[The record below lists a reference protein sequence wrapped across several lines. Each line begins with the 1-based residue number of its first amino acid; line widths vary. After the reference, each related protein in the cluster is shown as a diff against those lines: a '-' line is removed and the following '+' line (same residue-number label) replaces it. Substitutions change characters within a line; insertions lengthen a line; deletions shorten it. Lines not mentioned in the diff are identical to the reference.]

1 MRKLTSGY
9 KLGKAVTRTSVPL
22 TALFTVFL
30 TLLVHIPAVAAVA
43 GLITLP
49 TSSSDGK
56 AYSSVFTVAM
66 TVSPNTIFTTSA
78 LTTDHVQIAGTLRPQ
93 AEHVG
98 KKADIFVVEKIGNK
112 FTMKNADGVYIPW
125 NTQVNKLV
133 PFVEGVTLSSALN
146 VDVFKGALGTA
157 GQHLIFLG
165 YMLEG
170 STTLIYTPSA
180 ATLQIATNIDPF
192 SFFEANIQTQIIQA
206 KCILCHVSG
215 GVADRQTT
223 LLYTNKGDATRQN
236 FDLFA
241 AFFRSKPNALAY
253 IQSKVSGGNG
263 HVGGNQL
270 AVGSTGY
277 NQLTELMQLLAGSAT
292 VSTLPPS
299 TGTGFFTGVKLLTQE
314 QTLRRAAILLAG
326 RLPVTATETNA
337 VADVNAGTLTL
348 RIFLRALMQGENFHN
363 FIKNAANDRLLL
375 RGAGNGSVLINACPT
390 CFPGY
395 TSAYTELEKIS
406 KAGKSGPLQEFNNRL
421 RYSLLESPLELIAYV
436 VENDKPYSEIL
447 TADYEMM
454 TPVMSKAL
462 GGTASF
468 DADASAMEFKPGKTQ
483 GYYRQDASVITTVDP
498 QLSLRQ
504 ITNPGNLQTNY
515 PHSGLLNSLA
525 FLVRYPTT
533 ATNRNRARAR
543 WTYLH
548 FLGVDVEQLA
558 LRTTDPVALADT
570 NNPTMNN
577 GNCTVCHAMLDPV
590 AGAFQDYGDQGFY
603 KSRRPG
609 LDSLDGVYV
618 GLRTGAL
625 YKAGD
630 TWYRDMRAPGFNQ
643 HIVPAAADSLRW
655 LAQEIVKDPR
665 FATATVKFW
674 WPAVIG
680 SDLLA
685 KPEVVTDMDYFARL
699 AAYEAQEA
707 TIASL
712 AEKFSANGLK
722 LKDLLVD
729 LLLSDWFR
737 ASDVTP
743 AQSSAL
749 LLDAHEIAGLGTEKL
764 LTPEQLANK
773 TKAVTGFNWGSS
785 WNFAT
790 LQTGNFLT
798 TSYSPY
804 YGGIDSVNSTTRMRE
819 ITPLMDA
826 VALTHALEAS
836 CPIVL
841 GEFILSDASRK
852 LFGGIDEFVTPL
864 TEISTLAVVTS
875 ATDATLMPFTLS
887 TPLSVGT
894 KKVSIGFIND
904 FCDMD
909 PVTKKCRTDRNLIVA
924 SVMIRKPDNTTINI
938 NGNLAAL
945 SNTTCGSNL
954 RTTQKLLSTTCVADF
969 SFNADKAGT
978 YVITANLSAQ
988 QSGKDSVMA
997 NIAIASAVDPLLAT
1011 GSGAMLIKT
1020 KLVELHQKFLGK
1032 TFSITAPEI
1041 VGAYNLLVNSWNNHK
1056 TAAGKANV
1064 ANTAE
1069 KCDWSLDMD
1078 YVATLGYPGVVRKL
1092 NESSTG
1098 VFSYSFDTSGINT
1111 WIDPLGAD
1119 PLYMKQSWKVV
1130 IAYLLSH
1137 YNFLHE

>member
-1 MRKLTSGY
+1 
-9 KLGKAVTRTSVPL
+9 
-22 TALFTVFL
+22 
-30 TLLVHIPAVAAVA
+30 
-43 GLITLP
+43 
-49 TSSSDGK
+49 
-56 AYSSVFTVAM
+56 
-66 TVSPNTIFTTSA
+66 
-78 LTTDHVQIAGTLRPQ
+78 
-93 AEHVG
+93 
-98 KKADIFVVEKIGNK
+98 
-112 FTMKNADGVYIPW
+112 MKNADGVYIPW

-170 STTLIYTPSA
+170 STTLIYTSSA

-192 SFFEANIQTQIIQA
+192 SFFETNIQAQIIQA

-263 HVGGNQL
+263 HIGGNQL

-292 VSTLPPS
+292 PSTLPP
-299 TGTGFFTGVKLLTQE
+299 TAGFFAGVKLQTPAE
-314 QTLRRAAILLAG
+314 TLRRAAILLAG

-375 RGAGNGSVLINACPT
+375 RGAGNGSVLINACSL

-395 TSAYTELEKIS
+395 TSAYTELEKIKDS
-406 KAGKSGPLQEFNNRL
+406 TSKSGPLQEFNTRL
-421 RYSLLESPLELIAYV
+421 RYSLLESPLELSAYV

-454 TPVMSKAL
+454 TPVMSKAV

-468 DADASAMEFKPGKTQ
+468 EADASPMEFQPGKMQ
-483 GYYRQDASVITTVDP
+483 GYYRQDASVKTTLDP
-498 QLSLRQ
+498 LLDLRQ

-543 WTYLH
+543 WTFLH
-548 FLGVDVEQLA
+548 FLGVDIEQLA
-558 LRTTDPVALADT
+558 LRTTDPIALADT

-577 GNCTVCHAMLDPV
+577 GNCTVCHAILDPV
-590 AGAFQDYGDQGFY
+590 AGAFQDYGEQGFY
-603 KSRRPG
+603 KSRYSG
-609 LDSLDGVYV
+609 LDALDSVYV

-625 YKAGD
+625 YKSGD

-643 HIVPAAADSLRW
+643 SLVPASSNSLRW
-655 LAQEIVKDPR
+655 LAQEIVKDSR
-665 FATATVKFW
+665 FASATVRFW

-685 KPEVVTDMDYFARL
+685 KPEVVTDMDYSARL

-712 AEKFSANGLK
+712 AEKFRANGMK

-729 LLLSDWFR
+729 LLLSEWFR

-773 TKAVTGFNWGSS
+773 TMAVTGFNWGSS

-790 LQTGNFLT
+790 LQNGNFLT

-804 YGGIDSVNSTTRMRE
+804 YGGIDSVNTTTRIRE
-819 ITPLMDA
+819 ITPLMGA

-852 LFGGIDEFVTPL
+852 LFGRIDEFVTPL

-887 TPLSVGT
+887 TSLSVGT

-924 SVMIRKPDNTTINI
+924 SVMIRKPDNTTINL

-945 SNTTCGSNL
+945 SNTTCGSNF

-1011 GSGAMLIKT
+1011 GAGAMLIKS

-1092 NESSTG
+1092 NESTTG
-1098 VFSYSFDTSGINT
+1098 VFSYSYDTSGINT